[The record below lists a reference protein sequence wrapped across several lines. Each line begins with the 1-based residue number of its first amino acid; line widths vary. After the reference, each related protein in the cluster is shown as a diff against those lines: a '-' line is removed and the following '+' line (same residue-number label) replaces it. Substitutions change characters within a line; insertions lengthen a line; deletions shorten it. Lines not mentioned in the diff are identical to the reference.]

1 MNFTRQSGPQIP
13 NTWRHSKAREVVL
26 RLSLS
31 RNPPDINLGKSVQ
44 ESRFIDLYFQV
55 NILFF
60 FPEKYTR
67 LIVKRTRL
75 NLLALD

>member
-1 MNFTRQSGPQIP
+1 M
-13 NTWRHSKAREVVL
+13 VL

-44 ESRFIDLYFQV
+44 EPRFIDLYFQV
-55 NILFF
+55 NTLFF
-60 FPEKYTR
+60 FPEKNTR